1 MPISILSK
9 SIYKKKKFMEG
20 SVNFQQEEK
29 ITRIG
34 NLICWGSKQILWSG
48 AGLCELAHTSPV
60 TLNYFYFAKYFLT
73 ESPVQGKEDRRRI
86 GLGCH
91 PLNNI

>member
-1 MPISILSK
+1 MPLSIFAK
-9 SIYKKKKFMEG
+9 TIFKKIMDMKEG
-20 SVNFQQEEK
+20 SVNFQREEK
-29 ITRIG
+29 ITRIR

-73 ESPVQGKEDRRRI
+73 ESPSTGKGRQEKD
-86 GLGCH
+86 GAGM
-91 PLNNI
+91 PPS